1 MSEKIVKASDFM
13 TRVAIKK
20 GNPKASLR
28 EDAEQGA
35 PIACR
40 TCGGNIREG
49 CKLHQGMAMFA
60 CPKFQPLQ

>member
-1 MSEKIVKASDFM
+1 M

-28 EDAEQGA
+28 ENAEQGT